1 MSAANKS
8 AQILK
13 SLHQRSNKPLILT
26 NVYDI
31 LSARSVAKLS
41 VSEALATASYAVA
54 EAAGIADNDLTLK
67 DNLSAAKGIAVVAKE
82 FGKPL
87 TVDLQ
92 DGYGSE
98 LEDGIKSLIEFGVTG
113 INLEDYDRATEKLYN
128 IGTAASRIR
137 RVLDVAREHN
147 VTDFVVN
154 ARCDVLVQGG
164 ELKEVLERGKK
175 YLEAGA
181 TTVFVWGG
189 SRGVSKTEVE
199 QLVKAF
205 GGRLNVMLNLSDDG
219 LAIEILAQ
227 MGVAR
232 ISIGPTLQFIAMKA
246 LQNEAKR
253 LLTRL

>member
-13 SLHQRSNKPLILT
+13 SLHQRSNNPLILT

-67 DNLSAAKGIAVVAKE
+67 DNLSAVKGIAAVAKE

-87 TVDLQ
+87 TVDFQ

-113 INLEDYDRATEKLYN
+113 INLEDYDRVTEKLYD

-137 RVLDVAREHN
+137 RVLDMAREHN
-147 VTDFVVN
+147 VPDFVVN

-164 ELKEVLERGKK
+164 ELEEVLERGKK

-181 TTVFVWGG
+181 TTVFIWGG
-189 SRGVSKTEVE
+189 PRGVSKIEVE

-205 GGRLNVMLNLSDDG
+205 GGRLNVMLKLSDDG
-219 LAIEILAQ
+219 LAIEQLAQ

-246 LQNEAKR
+246 LQDEAKR